1 MLIFIDESGIHKKE
15 NHSVISFVYV
25 CIEDA
30 ENLEDKIEKIEK
42 DLNIT
47 NFHWSDFGSKFGW
60 QIRRKFLERI
70 NRLNFTFKIATIKN
84 PIYFP
89 ATFKYCFEYLIT
101 EKKIRKIIIDGKK
114 PRWYEKQLKKAL
126 RDKGVSVKKIKTSN
140 DKSSAGLRLADAL
153 AGLIR
158 SHCDNPTETT
168 KDLYKLLENKITA
181 QLVGGQK
188 TR

>member
-60 QIRRKFLERI
+60 RIRKEFLKRV
-70 NRLNFTFKIATIKN
+70 NKLNFTFKIALIEN
-84 PIYFP
+84 PIYSA
-89 ATFKYCFEYLIT
+89 ATY
-101 EKKIRKIIIDGKK
+101 
-114 PRWYEKQLKKAL
+114 
-126 RDKGVSVKKIKTSN
+126 
-140 DKSSAGLRLADAL
+140 
-153 AGLIR
+153 
-158 SHCDNPTETT
+158 
-168 KDLYKLLENKITA
+168 
-181 QLVGGQK
+181 
-188 TR
+188 